1 MQPGQ
6 PTGHHSLLWLPPT
19 QCAGLRVGV
28 AIRAPPFADSP
39 PEPAESA
46 SLLNPLKQQEVATG
60 FTIAELYQAM
70 HQDIA
75 AGLYDESGILNRA
88 QWTYDELTGA
98 CTAAITLATQQGR
111 DRFAPTPTPPLDRL
125 ETCAYAAGTSEES
138 DETTTTTKTFPAMN
152 HRGKGRRRRVFVA
165 AGGDFRR

>member
-1 MQPGQ
+1 MVALALG
-6 PTGHHSLLWLPPT
+6 LLFL
-19 QCAGLRVGV
+19 
-28 AIRAPPFADSP
+28 APRFADSP

-75 AGLYDESGILNRA
+75 AGLYDEAGILNPA
-88 QWTYDELTGA
+88 QWTYDGLTGA

-125 ETCAYAAGTSEES
+125 ETYAYATGTSEES
-138 DETTTTTKTFPAMN
+138 DGATTNKAIPAMN
-152 HRGKGRRRRVFVA
+152 HRGKGRRRVFVA